1 MAYDTSEAVAKFLS
15 GFQMEITHR
24 GKGTFTPDHVKYSLT
39 IANGGKDFSTTF
51 ESNPHVH
58 GEPTITQVFGA
69 LASDAM
75 VVRDYGMDEFVD
87 EFCDGMKPSA
97 AIRAYNSCKETYD
110 WMRDGLYLSNGDIA
124 SLSEVISEN
133 EDEVNT
139 LVEKAASE
147 RAARYAYDH
156 PKLPKGFVTIE
167 QLKGDSMEPKPK
179 ERIVFD
185 EDSYYGDEGEEMA
198 INDLMERDG
207 LTEDEVRE
215 DFTDDEI
222 FNHQMEM
229 KDFDYE
235 EEMRALAAFFN
246 GEKSDMSDFVNP
258 YGGNHILVSGSVG
271 RWNGTST
278 GIAVYKDFDAA
289 TDCSPS
295 RFGQGNFFADCEIQ
309 KVWDENGT
317 LYLAGAH
324 HDGRVSVEMRQL
336 TDEGER
342 LWGQLDYEDYL
353 PLEGLT
359 AMGKHYE
366 LGDENQFI
374 HDLYNSPEL
383 CAAPRYVEQS
393 FGCPSE
399 EYEKEEGTLPHDFTT
414 GKWRV
419 HLIYPGER
427 YGLDGCLTYELNA
440 YSGAPAAAHRAS
452 YPLVEFY
459 DTSQDAARFPGGQF
473 VSRYYMTDLLEDN
486 SIAVSLD
493 TMLKNGN
500 QFSLDG
506 GIPAWTVEGDDLAKV
521 NDFLKKSCM
530 EFCGSLPGDEKDEDS
545 YSLTGEAK
553 DATASRNGLSR
564 NQMGIEEKAAECK
577 EAATALAND
586 NAL

>member
-1 MAYDTSEAVAKFLS
+1 
-15 GFQMEITHR
+15 
-24 GKGTFTPDHVKYSLT
+24 
-39 IANGGKDFSTTF
+39 
-51 ESNPHVH
+51 
-58 GEPTITQVFGA
+58 
-69 LASDAM
+69 
-75 VVRDYGMDEFVD
+75 
-87 EFCDGMKPSA
+87 
-97 AIRAYNSCKETYD
+97 
-110 WMRDGLYLSNGDIA
+110 
-124 SLSEVISEN
+124 
-133 EDEVNT
+133 
-139 LVEKAASE
+139 
-147 RAARYAYDH
+147 
-156 PKLPKGFVTIE
+156 
-167 QLKGDSMEPKPK
+167 MEPKPK

-185 EDSYYGDEGEEMA
+185 EDLYYGDEGEEMA

-207 LTEDEVRE
+207 LTEGEVRE

-246 GEKSDMSDFVNP
+246 GEK
-258 YGGNHILVSGSVG
+258 
-271 RWNGTST
+271 
-278 GIAVYKDFDAA
+278 
-289 TDCSPS
+289 
-295 RFGQGNFFADCEIQ
+295 
-309 KVWDENGT
+309 
-317 LYLAGAH
+317 
-324 HDGRVSVEMRQL
+324 
-336 TDEGER
+336 
-342 LWGQLDYEDYL
+342 
-353 PLEGLT
+353 
-359 AMGKHYE
+359 
-366 LGDENQFI
+366 
-374 HDLYNSPEL
+374 
-383 CAAPRYVEQS
+383 S

-530 EFCGSLPGDEKDEDS
+530 EFSGSLPGDEKDEDG
-545 YSLTGEAK
+545 YSLSGEAK

-577 EAATALAND
+577 EAATVLANG

>member
-1 MAYDTSEAVAKFLS
+1 
-15 GFQMEITHR
+15 
-24 GKGTFTPDHVKYSLT
+24 
-39 IANGGKDFSTTF
+39 
-51 ESNPHVH
+51 
-58 GEPTITQVFGA
+58 
-69 LASDAM
+69 
-75 VVRDYGMDEFVD
+75 
-87 EFCDGMKPSA
+87 
-97 AIRAYNSCKETYD
+97 
-110 WMRDGLYLSNGDIA
+110 
-124 SLSEVISEN
+124 
-133 EDEVNT
+133 
-139 LVEKAASE
+139 
-147 RAARYAYDH
+147 
-156 PKLPKGFVTIE
+156 
-167 QLKGDSMEPKPK
+167 
-179 ERIVFD
+179 
-185 EDSYYGDEGEEMA
+185 
-198 INDLMERDG
+198 
-207 LTEDEVRE
+207 
-215 DFTDDEI
+215 
-222 FNHQMEM
+222 
-229 KDFDYE
+229 
-235 EEMRALAAFFN
+235 
-246 GEKSDMSDFVNP
+246 
-258 YGGNHILVSGSVG
+258 
-271 RWNGTST
+271 
-278 GIAVYKDFDAA
+278 
-289 TDCSPS
+289 
-295 RFGQGNFFADCEIQ
+295 
-309 KVWDENGT
+309 
-317 LYLAGAH
+317 
-324 HDGRVSVEMRQL
+324 MRQL
-336 TDEGER
+336 TDAGER

-353 PLEGLT
+353 PLDGLT

-366 LGDENQFI
+366 LGDEKQFI

-530 EFCGSLPGDEKDEDS
+530 EFSGSLPGDEKGEDG

-577 EAATALAND
+577 EAATALANRD
-586 NAL
+586 TH

>member
-1 MAYDTSEAVAKFLS
+1 
-15 GFQMEITHR
+15 
-24 GKGTFTPDHVKYSLT
+24 
-39 IANGGKDFSTTF
+39 
-51 ESNPHVH
+51 
-58 GEPTITQVFGA
+58 
-69 LASDAM
+69 
-75 VVRDYGMDEFVD
+75 
-87 EFCDGMKPSA
+87 
-97 AIRAYNSCKETYD
+97 
-110 WMRDGLYLSNGDIA
+110 
-124 SLSEVISEN
+124 
-133 EDEVNT
+133 
-139 LVEKAASE
+139 
-147 RAARYAYDH
+147 
-156 PKLPKGFVTIE
+156 
-167 QLKGDSMEPKPK
+167 MEPKPK

-207 LTEDEVRE
+207 LTEGEVRE

-235 EEMRALAAFFN
+235 EVMRALAAFFN

-295 RFGQGNFFADCEIQ
+295 RFGQGNVFADCEIQ

-366 LGDENQFI
+366 LGDE
-374 HDLYNSPEL
+374 
-383 CAAPRYVEQS
+383 
-393 FGCPSE
+393 
-399 EYEKEEGTLPHDFTT
+399 K
-414 GKWRV
+414 
-419 HLIYPGER
+419 
-427 YGLDGCLTYELNA
+427 
-440 YSGAPAAAHRAS
+440 
-452 YPLVEFY
+452 
-459 DTSQDAARFPGGQF
+459 QF

-486 SIAVSLD
+486 SIAVSID

-521 NDFLKKSCM
+521 NAFLKETCK
-530 EFCGSLPGDEKDEDS
+530 EVFGILPGADADG
-545 YSLTGEAK
+545 YSLSGEAK
-553 DATASRNGLSR
+553 EAALSR
-564 NQMGIEEKAAECK
+564 FALPENRKAALNMIRKLNESRDS
-577 EAATALAND
+577 ND

>member
-1 MAYDTSEAVAKFLS
+1 
-15 GFQMEITHR
+15 
-24 GKGTFTPDHVKYSLT
+24 
-39 IANGGKDFSTTF
+39 
-51 ESNPHVH
+51 
-58 GEPTITQVFGA
+58 
-69 LASDAM
+69 
-75 VVRDYGMDEFVD
+75 
-87 EFCDGMKPSA
+87 
-97 AIRAYNSCKETYD
+97 
-110 WMRDGLYLSNGDIA
+110 
-124 SLSEVISEN
+124 
-133 EDEVNT
+133 
-139 LVEKAASE
+139 
-147 RAARYAYDH
+147 
-156 PKLPKGFVTIE
+156 
-167 QLKGDSMEPKPK
+167 MEPKPK

-185 EDSYYGDEGEEMA
+185 EDPYYGAEGEKMA
-198 INDLMERDG
+198 VNDLMERKG

-215 DFTDDEI
+215 DFTDNEI

-229 KDFDYE
+229 KAFDYE

-278 GIAVYKDFDAA
+278 GIAVYKDFAAA

-295 RFGQGNFFADCEIQ
+295 RFGQGNVFADCEIQ

-366 LGDENQFI
+366 LGDENQFV

-414 GKWRV
+414 GKLRV

-427 YGLDGCLTYELNA
+427 YGLDGCLRVML
-440 YSGAPAAAHRAS
+440 
-452 YPLVEFY
+452 PLPIMSVTPGLPPGRPTRSREPLW
-459 DTSQDAARFPGGQF
+459 TSPPRRLSWMPTATPSPRLRS
-473 VSRYYMTDLLEDN
+473 SRQMPK
-486 SIAVSLD
+486 AV
-493 TMLKNGN
+493 
-500 QFSLDG
+500 
-506 GIPAWTVEGDDLAKV
+506 PR
-521 NDFLKKSCM
+521 
-530 EFCGSLPGDEKDEDS
+530 P
-545 YSLTGEAK
+545 
-553 DATASRNGLSR
+553 
-564 NQMGIEEKAAECK
+564 
-577 EAATALAND
+577 
-586 NAL
+586 

>member
-1 MAYDTSEAVAKFLS
+1 MAYDTTEAVAKFLS
-15 GFQMEITHR
+15 GFQMKITNR
-24 GKGTFTPDHVKYSLT
+24 ERDTVAPDYYVKYSLT
-39 IANGGKDFSTTF
+39 LSKGGKDFSTTF
-51 ESNPHVH
+51 VSDPGAS
-58 GEPTITQVFGA
+58 GEPTVTQVFSA
-69 LASDAM
+69 LADDALTL
-75 VVRDYGMDEFVD
+75 RKYSTDEFVD
-87 EFCDGMKPSA
+87 KLYAQGVKPSA
-97 AIRAYNSCKETYD
+97 ALRAYDSCKETNL
-110 WMRDGLYLSNGDIA
+110 WMQDELYLSGWEI
-124 SLSEVISEN
+124 EEISKTLTKY

-167 QLKGDSMEPKPK
+167 QLQGDL
-179 ERIVFD
+179 D
-185 EDSYYGDEGEEMA
+185 LGD
-198 INDLMERDG
+198 LR
-207 LTEDEVRE
+207 DEVE
-215 DFTDDEI
+215 
-222 FNHQMEM
+222 
-229 KDFDYE
+229 DFDYE

-258 YGGNHILVSGSVG
+258 YGGNHILVSRSVG

-295 RFGQGNFFADCEIQ
+295 RFGQGNVFADCEIQ

-366 LGDENQFI
+366 LGDENRFV

-440 YSGAPAAAHRAS
+440 YSGVPAAAHRAS

-473 VSRYYMTDLLEDN
+473 VSRYYMTDLLEDD

-500 QFSLDG
+500 QFSLNG

-530 EFCGSLPGDEKDEDS
+530 EFCGSLPGDEKDEDG
-545 YSLTGEAK
+545 YSLSGEAK

-577 EAATALAND
+577 EAATVLANG

>member
-1 MAYDTSEAVAKFLS
+1 MAYNTPETVADYLAR
-15 GFQMEITHR
+15 FQMEITHR

-39 IANGGKDFSTTF
+39 IASGGKDFFTTF

-75 VVRDYGMDEFVD
+75 VVRDYGMDEFV
-87 EFCDGMKPSA
+87 
-97 AIRAYNSCKETYD
+97 
-110 WMRDGLYLSNGDIA
+110 
-124 SLSEVISEN
+124 
-133 EDEVNT
+133 
-139 LVEKAASE
+139 
-147 RAARYAYDH
+147 
-156 PKLPKGFVTIE
+156 
-167 QLKGDSMEPKPK
+167 
-179 ERIVFD
+179 
-185 EDSYYGDEGEEMA
+185 
-198 INDLMERDG
+198 
-207 LTEDEVRE
+207 
-215 DFTDDEI
+215 
-222 FNHQMEM
+222 
-229 KDFDYE
+229 
-235 EEMRALAAFFN
+235 
-246 GEKSDMSDFVNP
+246 
-258 YGGNHILVSGSVG
+258 
-271 RWNGTST
+271 
-278 GIAVYKDFDAA
+278 
-289 TDCSPS
+289 
-295 RFGQGNFFADCEIQ
+295 GQGNVFADCEIQ

-399 EYEKEEGTLPHDFTT
+399 EYEKEEGTRPHDFTT

-473 VSRYYMTDLLEDN
+473 VSRYYMTDLLEDD

-530 EFCGSLPGDEKDEDS
+530 EFCGSLPGDEKDEDG
-545 YSLTGEAK
+545 YSLSGEAK

-577 EAATALAND
+577 EAATVLANG

>member
-1 MAYDTSEAVAKFLS
+1 MAYDTTEAVAKFLS
-15 GFQMEITHR
+15 GFQMKITNR
-24 GKGTFTPDHVKYSLT
+24 ERDTVAPDYYVKYLLT
-39 IANGGKDFSTTF
+39 LSKGGKDFSTTF
-51 ESNPHVH
+51 VSDPRAF
-58 GEPTITQVFGA
+58 GEPTVTQVFSA
-69 LASDAM
+69 LADDALTL
-75 VVRDYGMDEFVD
+75 RKYSTDEFVD
-87 EFCDGMKPSA
+87 KLYAQGVKPSA
-97 AIRAYNSCKETYD
+97 ALRAYDSCKET
-110 WMRDGLYLSNGDIA
+110 
-124 SLSEVISEN
+124 
-133 EDEVNT
+133 
-139 LVEKAASE
+139 K
-147 RAARYAYDH
+147 
-156 PKLPKGFVTIE
+156 
-167 QLKGDSMEPKPK
+167 
-179 ERIVFD
+179 
-185 EDSYYGDEGEEMA
+185 
-198 INDLMERDG
+198 
-207 LTEDEVRE
+207 
-215 DFTDDEI
+215 
-222 FNHQMEM
+222 
-229 KDFDYE
+229 
-235 EEMRALAAFFN
+235 
-246 GEKSDMSDFVNP
+246 KSDKSDFVNP

-295 RFGQGNFFADCEIQ
+295 RFGQGNVFADCEIQ

-336 TDEGER
+336 TDAGER

-440 YSGAPAAAHRAS
+440 YSGVPAAAHRAS

-486 SIAVSLD
+486 SIAVSID

-530 EFCGSLPGDEKDEDS
+530 EFCGSLPGDEKGEDG
-545 YSLTGEAK
+545 YSLSGEAK
-553 DATASRNGLSR
+553 EAALSHFALPENR
-564 NQMGIEEKAAECK
+564 KAALDVIRKLNESRDSN
-577 EAATALAND
+577 E

>member
-1 MAYDTSEAVAKFLS
+1 MIATPSYSTPEAVAGFLKD
-15 GFQMEITHR
+15 FQMRINHQK
-24 GKGTFTPDHVKYSLT
+24 KGTFSPAYVRYFLT
-39 IANGGKDFSTTF
+39 ISRYGKEFSTSF
-51 ESNPHVH
+51 ESNPAVY
-58 GEPTITQVFGA
+58 GEPTVTQVFSA
-69 LASDAM
+69 LASDALTM
-75 VVRDYGMDEFVD
+75 RSYGLDEFVD
-87 EFCDGMKPSA
+87 ELCEGMKPSA
-97 AIRAYNSCKETYD
+97 ALRAYNSCKETYD
-110 WMRDGLYLSNGDIA
+110 WMRDELYLSG
-124 SLSEVISEN
+124 SEV
-133 EDEVNT
+133 
-139 LVEKAASE
+139 E
-147 RAARYAYDH
+147 RWD
-156 PKLPKGFVTIE
+156 GTI
-167 QLKGDSMEPKPK
+167 PV
-179 ERIVFD
+179 I
-185 EDSYYGDEGEEMA
+185 
-198 INDLMERDG
+198 
-207 LTEDEVRE
+207 T
-215 DFTDDEI
+215 
-222 FNHQMEM
+222 
-229 KDFDYE
+229 
-235 EEMRALAAFFN
+235 
-246 GEKSDMSDFVNP
+246 
-258 YGGNHILVSGSVG
+258 
-271 RWNGTST
+271 
-278 GIAVYKDFDAA
+278 VYKDFDAA

-295 RFGQGNFFADCEIQ
+295 RFGQGNVFADCEIQ

-317 LYLAGAH
+317 LYLACAH

-359 AMGKHYE
+359 AMGKHYR
-366 LGDENQFI
+366 LGAEKRFI

-383 CAAPRYVEQS
+383 CAAPRYMEQS

-399 EYEKEEGTLPHDFTT
+399 EYEKGEGTLPHDFTT

-459 DTSQDAARFPGGQF
+459 DTSQDAARFPDGQF
-473 VSRYYMTDLLEDN
+473 VSRYYMTDLLEDD
-486 SIAVSLD
+486 SIAVSID

-530 EFCGSLPGDEKDEDS
+530 EFCGSLPGDEKGEDG
-545 YSLTGEAK
+545 YSLMGEAK

-577 EAATALAND
+577 EAATVLANG

>member
-1 MAYDTSEAVAKFLS
+1 MAYDTTEAVAKFLS
-15 GFQMEITHR
+15 GFQMKITNR
-24 GKGTFTPDHVKYSLT
+24 ERDTVAPDYYVKYSLT
-39 IANGGKDFSTTF
+39 LSKGGKDFSTTF
-51 ESNPHVH
+51 VSD
-58 GEPTITQVFGA
+58 GEPTVTQVFSA
-69 LASDAM
+69 LADDALTL
-75 VVRDYGMDEFVD
+75 RKYSTDEFVD
-87 EFCDGMKPSA
+87 KLYAQGVKPSA
-97 AIRAYNSCKETYD
+97 ALRAY
-110 WMRDGLYLSNGDIA
+110 
-124 SLSEVISEN
+124 
-133 EDEVNT
+133 
-139 LVEKAASE
+139 
-147 RAARYAYDH
+147 
-156 PKLPKGFVTIE
+156 
-167 QLKGDSMEPKPK
+167 
-179 ERIVFD
+179 
-185 EDSYYGDEGEEMA
+185 DSYYGDEGEEMA

-207 LTEDEVRE
+207 LTEGEVRE

-229 KDFDYE
+229 KDFNYE
-235 EEMRALAAFFN
+235 EEMRALAAFFK

-295 RFGQGNFFADCEIQ
+295 RFGQGNVFADCEIQ

-366 LGDENQFI
+366 LGDENRFV

-473 VSRYYMTDLLEDN
+473 VSRYYMTDLLEDD

-530 EFCGSLPGDEKDEDS
+530 EFSGSLPGDEKDEDG
-545 YSLTGEAK
+545 YSLSGEAK
-553 DATASRNGLSR
+553 DATSSRNGLSR

-577 EAATALAND
+577 EAATVLANG